1 MRKKNTQK
9 LEDCRCRY
17 DNNSSIQ
24 LPTHRLLE
32 LYPALPQAA
41 IPEDTSIGPVSCLLP
56 AQRCL
61 RHPVQS
67 KMPMGRQMNQTH
79 GFSKLILCF

>member
-9 LEDCRCRY
+9 FEDCRCCY
-17 DNNSSIQ
+17 DINSSIQ

-32 LYPALPQAA
+32 LYAALPQAA
-41 IPEDTSIGPVSCLLP
+41 IPEDTSIGPVSCLPP

-61 RHPVQS
+61 RHPVPS
-67 KMPMGRQMNQTH
+67 EMPTGRQMNQTH